1 MPFLVEVET
10 TELLELTEDMEELK
24 SATLPCKLGLFLN
37 NWARLILKME
47 SVGRVGLDSSNPP

>member
-1 MPFLVEVET
+1 VPFLVEVET

-24 SATLPCKLGLFLN
+24 STTLPCKLGLFLN